1 MLKYYFTIFC
11 IFTHYIFTQT
21 IFNSS
26 LKINHGDGST
36 FASYT
41 NDEKN
46 YYYSQAIFDMNF
58 YSGFWNF
65 HAQLEFSSPPEIGI
79 SKKGLRRF
87 SLRYNKDNYNLI
99 IGDIYKSWGKGL
111 TLSQYDDVSIGYDNG
126 IRGASFGY
134 NENDLD
140 IEFVSGVKDLH
151 IYTNSSSLV
160 RRPDKKTLNNVIG
173 INFNKKFDKLNI
185 GLSSLLNKEKFAVN
199 SFSSDSSVSS
209 HIISSFYGN
218 YFGKDFD
225 FSFEY
230 AKKNTTI
237 DPSLM
242 VVKLDLSNFTS
253 DTTFRKISNGTAFA
267 FSSNYLLSIFSFS
280 LDYAYYAFYVGNPLE
295 RSYNPLPEGVSG
307 FQKPMLANQEHSSI
321 LLNRLTHLQDS
332 NDEIGLN
339 ISFSMDAGL
348 NGNLILNSSLSSRT
362 KEWYRRVGDS
372 QVIAGPWKVQKKGYI
387 FPSTNVASNPYRQN
401 TLSYEKFFAKG
412 NYQVLVSKINEVKI
426 LYENDISD
434 TETKQRYDLFDAFT
448 VPVFFEYNLFRDY
461 SLTLNMGYQTLK
473 KGIKVHYKNAPDIY
487 TSYFESVNGESADK
501 QETYAFSFG
510 ISKSSKW
517 SFVFNLERDK
527 YNEAGANSN
536 NVKVNLIEKIIDP
549 MFDSLDRT
557 WISTQ
562 LTYRFDD
569 DLRVSFFYGS
579 NKGGISC
586 TNGICRYFP
595 GFSDG
600 FRLELTKTIY

>member
-1 MLKYYFTIFC
+1 MHLSYP
-11 IFTHYIFTQT
+11 QT
-21 IFNSS
+21 KFSSS

-41 NDEKN
+41 DDEEDYN
-46 YYYSQAIFDMNF
+46 YSQALYDMNL
-58 YSGFWNF
+58 YSGFWNV
-65 HAQLEFSSPPEIGI
+65 HAQLEFSSPPEMGI
-79 SKKGLRRF
+79 SKKGLRRL
-87 SLRYNKDNYNLI
+87 SLRYSKDNYNII

-126 IRGASFGY
+126 IKGVSIIY

-140 IEFVSGVKDLH
+140 IEFVSGIKDLH
-151 IYTNSSSLV
+151 IYSNSSTFD

-173 INFNKKFDKLNI
+173 INFNKKFDKLNL
-185 GLSSLLNKEKFAVN
+185 GFSNLLNKEKFAVN
-199 SFSSDSSVSS
+199 SFNSDSSVSS
-209 HIISSFYGN
+209 HIINSFYGN
-218 YFGKDFD
+218 YFGNNFD

-237 DPSLM
+237 DPSLI
-242 VVKLDLSNFTS
+242 VVKLDLSDFTS
-253 DTTFRKISNGTAFA
+253 DTTYRKISNGTAFA

-280 LDYAYYAFYVGNPLE
+280 LDYAYYAFFVGDPLV
-295 RSYNPLPEGVSG
+295 RLYNPLPEGVSG

-339 ISFSMDAGL
+339 ISLSMDVGL
-348 NGNLILNSSLSSRT
+348 NGNLIFNSSLSSRT
-362 KEWYRRVGDS
+362 KEWYRRIAEN
-372 QVIAGPWKVQKKGYI
+372 QVIAGQWKVQKKNYI

-401 TLSYEKFFAKG
+401 TLSYENFTAKG
-412 NYQVLVSKINEVKI
+412 NYQILISKINEVKI

-448 VPVFFEYNLFRDY
+448 VPVFFEYNLFKDY
-461 SLTLNMGYQTLK
+461 SLMINMGYQTLK
-473 KGIKVHYKNAPDIY
+473 KGIKVNYKNASDLY
-487 TSYFESVNGESADK
+487 TSYFENTNGESVER
-501 QETYAFSFG
+501 QETYAYSFG

-536 NVKVNLIEKIIDP
+536 NVKMNLIEKIIDP

-569 DLRVSFFYGS
+569 DLRVSLFYGS